1 MGFIGLLARKRRGCQ
16 RGEAGMLMFRAVL
29 LQVAATL
36 VVAVIAGLLAGKH
49 GAVSAALG
57 GAVVVL
63 PNALFALRLFAESRK
78 PDGPSPAG
86 FFVGE
91 FMKVAATIALLALA
105 ANLYQE
111 MRWLAL
117 IAGLVVALKAN
128 LLALL
133 SKTF

>member
-1 MGFIGLLARKRRGCQ
+1 
-16 RGEAGMLMFRAVL
+16 MLMFRAVL
-29 LQVAATL
+29 LQAVATL
-36 VVAVIAGLLAGKH
+36 VAAAIAGLLAGKH

-57 GAVVVL
+57 GASIVL

-78 PDGPSPAG
+78 PGGASAAA

-91 FMKVAATIALLALA
+91 FMKVAATIALLAA
-105 ANLYQE
+105 AASLY
-111 MRWLAL
+111 RDLHWLAL

-133 SKTF
+133 SKKF